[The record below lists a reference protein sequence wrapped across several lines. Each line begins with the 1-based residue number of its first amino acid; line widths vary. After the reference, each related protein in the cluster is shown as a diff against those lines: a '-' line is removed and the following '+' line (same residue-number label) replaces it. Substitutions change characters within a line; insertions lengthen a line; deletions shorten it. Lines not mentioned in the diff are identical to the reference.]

1 MKKILFYTSSLLL
14 LLVATVACNDDK
26 DLYQPPTTGGETE
39 EANTFNFSTVNN
51 VNLNVNYNLE
61 GTKFA
66 VAFEVYAENP
76 VNEVKDDE
84 GNVVSYVMKDGVM
97 PIYGDYTKGD
107 GTFSK
112 KVELPAYAETLYILT
127 PNPLVGPTLMTAT
140 VSGNNVTASAPVNK
154 AVKAKVT
161 RANGVQTS
169 TLPENLWSEYN
180 NGAYTPIYP
189 EWKSW
194 LGTFDSETGHPNYLL
209 DRNDANNAKLVFTNE
224 ELKGLYEII
233 SEAVNI
239 NKECPEKYRQEA
251 DLELTRK
258 SEVAITMLGGN
269 TCWNSTLGYYY
280 YTGEAPASLKDV
292 HVICI
297 YPNTQDGKWTAGTTG
312 VPAGLVR
319 GDVVK
324 LMYYPNIAQGIMDGA
339 TSEFPAGIKIAF
351 VLKTHGWYK
360 GSKYQSRPNN
370 FWAASTEG
378 LTNNGNGTLNKNK
391 LGNKS
396 HTAKFQYTSGK
407 DSYAIVSFEDY
418 QSDKNFSDVAFS
430 LKPASAF
437 KPLPEIVA
445 KEMETSGVYA
455 FEDLWPDKGDYDM
468 NDVVVNY
475 TYAKT
480 MQKYEDESDDYF
492 KIMNESMTFK
502 TFQNYATK
510 NNGLAFKLLNAKG
523 FQSSAM
529 EMKLP
534 TEENFKTVQFITEV
548 DGDGNTI
555 YILTDNVK
563 TNMGAEYR
571 LSLTYGED
579 GKDVASTTSGQAQ
592 VQPFIYKT
600 EESGRWEVHIPF
612 EAPSSKVIKTYFH
625 TGDDLSEPDKNI
637 YYVRA
642 GNYPFAFYLAGA
654 TEKDVEPL
662 LNKDNESIAID
673 KLYPKFINWATSNG
687 ANDKDWY
694 KK

>member
-140 VSGNNVTASAPVNK
+140 VSGNNVTASAPANK

-161 RANGVQTS
+161 RAKGVQTDV
-169 TLPENLWSEYN
+169 LFPNLWSE
-180 NGAYTPIYP
+180 GDTKPIYP

-194 LGTFDSETGHPNYLL
+194 LGTFDSETGRPSYLL
-209 DRNDANNAKLVFTNE
+209 DRNASENEKLVFTDK
-224 ELKGLYEII
+224 ELKGLYETI

-239 NKECPEKYRQEA
+239 NKECPKEYRQEA

-258 SEVAITMLGGN
+258 SEIAITMLGGN
-269 TCWNSTLGYYY
+269 TCWNNTLGYFY
-280 YTGEAPASLKDV
+280 YTGNAPTSLKDV

-297 YPNTQDGKWTAGTTG
+297 YPNTQDGKWTKGTA
-312 VPAGLVR
+312 VPVGLER

-324 LMYYPNIAQGIMDGA
+324 LIYYPNIAQGSKEGA
-339 TSEFPAGIKIAF
+339 TSEFPAGIKIGF
-351 VLKTHGWYK
+351 VLKNNGWYK
-360 GSKYQSRPNN
+360 GSRYQGRPNN

-378 LTNNGNGTLNKNK
+378 LTNNGGRNQNG
-391 LGNKS
+391 LGTQTR
-396 HTAKFQYTSGK
+396 TAKFQYTSDK

-418 QSDKNFSDVAFS
+418 QNDKNFSDVAFS

-534 TEENFKTVQFITEV
+534 TEENFKTVQFVTEV

-555 YILTDNVK
+555 YILTNNVK

-592 VQPFIYKT
+592 VQPFIYKA
-600 EESGRWEVHIPF
+600 EEGGRWEVHIPF

-625 TGDDLSEPDKNI
+625 TGDDLSEPDKKI

-662 LNKDNESIAID
+662 LNKDNESKAID
-673 KLYPKFINWATSNG
+673 VLYPKFINWATSNG

-694 KK
+694 KHSNK